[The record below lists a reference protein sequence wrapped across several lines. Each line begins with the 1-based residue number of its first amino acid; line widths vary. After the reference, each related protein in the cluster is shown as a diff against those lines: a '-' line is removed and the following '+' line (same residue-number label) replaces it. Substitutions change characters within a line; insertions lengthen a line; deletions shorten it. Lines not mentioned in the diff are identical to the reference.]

1 MSSIVVVGA
10 NWGGDEAKAASLTFW
25 QSKLLRAF
33 VSKVVTTRVT
43 PWLTT

>member
-10 NWGGDEAKAASLTFW
+10 NWGDEAKAASLTFW

>member
-10 NWGGDEAKAASLTFW
+10 NWGDEGKGRIVDFL

-43 PWLTT
+43 PWLTI